1 MSYSIIYA
9 DPPWNYRDKAK
20 AGRRGASYKYKVMN
34 LRDIINLPIRNIS
47 ADDSVLFLWSTMP
60 MLPSALR
67 VIESWGFIYKT
78 AAFTWVK
85 KNKKANTWFWGMGN
99 WTRSNPEICLLAIKG
114 KPKRMNASVHSII
127 DRPILSHSEKPPEVR
142 DKIVQLCGDLPRI
155 ELFARDI
162 TSGWDVWGD
171 EVEESIKL
179 F

>member
-1 MSYSIIYA
+1 
-9 DPPWNYRDKAK
+9 
-20 AGRRGASYKYKVMN
+20 
-34 LRDIINLPIRNIS
+34 
-47 ADDSVLFLWSTMP
+47 

-67 VIESWGFIYKT
+67 VIESWGFIYNT